1 MKILQNKGGA
11 SALGILGYIIA
22 VILILWGLINLYSLA
37 APGAG
42 NATGRVIIGLV
53 LIAIGGGLLF
63 FIPKWESRRPQQIE
77 MTQNVDLSG
86 NVNAQKLTC
95 QNCGADL
102 DKDSVAVRAGGIF
115 VNCPYCKSTYQITE
129 EPKW

>member
-1 MKILQNKGGA
+1 MKILYNQRGA
-11 SALGILGYIIA
+11 SGLGILGYIIA

-37 APGAG
+37 APGAA
-42 NATGRVIIGLV
+42 NATGRIIIGLV

-63 FIPKWESRRPQQIE
+63 MIPRWESRRPQQIE
-77 MTQNVDLSG
+77 MTQKIDLSG
-86 NVNAQKLTC
+86 QVNAEKLKC

-102 DKDSVAVRAGGIF
+102 DKNSVTVKAGAIF
-115 VNCPYCKSTYQITE
+115 VNCPYCKSGYQITE

>member
-1 MKILQNKGGA
+1 MKIARNQSGA
-11 SALGILGYIIA
+11 SGLGILGYVIA

-37 APGAG
+37 APGAT
-42 NATGRVIIGLV
+42 NATGRIIIGLI

-63 FIPKWESRRPQQIE
+63 MIPRWESRRPEQVE
-77 MTQNVDLSG
+77 MTQKIDLSG
-86 NVNAQKLTC
+86 DVNTEKLKC

-102 DKDSVAVRAGGIF
+102 DKNSVVVKAGAVF
-115 VNCPYCKSTYQITE
+115 VNCPYCGGSYQITE